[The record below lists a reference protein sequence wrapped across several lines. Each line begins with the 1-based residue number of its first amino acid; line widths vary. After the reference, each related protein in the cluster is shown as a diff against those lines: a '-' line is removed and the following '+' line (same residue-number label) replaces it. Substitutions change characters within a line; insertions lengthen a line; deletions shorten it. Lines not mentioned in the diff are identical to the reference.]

1 MKNPDNTDELRI
13 DFITSAKFTFTIGEL
28 ADVIVDQLNN
38 DEIIELF
45 REVDARLEDYD
56 FTMEIFDLAQ
66 QLKKELDDE

>member
-1 MKNPDNTDELRI
+1 MKNPDNNDELRI

-38 DEIIELF
+38 DEIIKLF

-66 QLKKELDDE
+66 QLKKELDNE